1 MGLLERIAF
10 VFEGSNTAFPSTR
23 VALPRS
29 ASFRVTKPAATY
41 TVVQEAVNA
50 SVVRGVRSVLLV
62 GALDLAKQLPELGQ
76 EHEHE

>member
-1 MGLLERIAF
+1 MGLLERIRF
-10 VFEGSNTAFPSTR
+10 VIQRSNTAFPSAR

-29 ASFRVTKPAATY
+29 APFRITKPAATH

-50 SVVRGVRSVLLV
+50 SVVRGVCPILLV
-62 GALDLAKQLPELGQ
+62 GALDLAEQLPELGQ